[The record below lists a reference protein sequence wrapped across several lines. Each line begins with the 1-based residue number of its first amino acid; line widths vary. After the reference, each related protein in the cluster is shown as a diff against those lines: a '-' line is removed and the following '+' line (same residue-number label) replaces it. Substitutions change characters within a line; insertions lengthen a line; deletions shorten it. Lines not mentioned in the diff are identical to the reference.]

1 MRRNISSTGG
11 RPRRLSASEEK
22 AMNARK
28 KLHELLAGSRALVAP
43 AVFNP
48 LSAKL
53 AQAAGFEVLY
63 LGGGT
68 LGYLKCCLEANLNIT
83 ELTQAGIE
91 IRAACDLPL
100 ILDAAAGF
108 GDPMHIHHTIALAE
122 AAGFAAIEI
131 EDQILPKRAHHHVG
145 IEHMVPLE
153 LMVAKL
159 REAVR
164 ARRDPGFV
172 LIARTNAVRQTG
184 MDDAIV
190 RARAYKEAGADVLYI
205 GARNPDEARRI
216 ARELPPPFMFALA
229 GHGAEAAGM
238 TLSELGQLGFRIL
251 ASSISAW
258 AFHRALKQSYDRLAR
273 GEPDP
278 LFAGTTHKAEQEA
291 LHRTIGMEELLAIER
306 ATVEK

>member
-1 MRRNISSTGG
+1 MPT
-11 RPRRLSASEEK
+11 PA
-22 AMNARK
+22 A
-28 KLHELLAGSRALVAP
+28 KLRALIAEERARVAP

-53 AQAAGFEVLY
+53 AQAAGFDVLY

-68 LGYLKCCLEANLNIT
+68 IGYLKCCLEANLNIT
-83 ELTQAGIE
+83 ELCQAGIE
-91 IRAACDLPL
+91 IRSVCDLPL

-108 GDPMHIHHTIALAE
+108 GDPMHMHHTIGMAE

-145 IEHMVPLE
+145 LEHMVAQE
-153 LMVAKL
+153 LMEAKV

-164 ARRDPGFV
+164 ARRDPAFMI
-172 LIARTNAVRQTG
+172 IARTNAMRQTG
-184 MDDAIV
+184 IEDAV
-190 RARAYKEAGADVLYI
+190 RRARAYREAGADMLYVS
-205 GARNPDEARRI
+205 ARNPEEARRI
-216 ARELPPPFMFALA
+216 AAELPPPFMFSLH
-229 GHGAEAAGM
+229 GHGTGAAGL
-238 TLSELGQLGFRIL
+238 TLAELGKLGFRIL

-258 AFHRALKQSYDRLAR
+258 AFHRALKQSYEHLAR

-278 LFAGTTHKAEQEA
+278 LFAGTTHHEEQERV
-291 LHRTIGMEELLAIER
+291 HQTIGMDAMLAIER

>member
-1 MRRNISSTGG
+1 MPAAKTLR
-11 RPRRLSASEEK
+11 
-22 AMNARK
+22 
-28 KLHELLAGSRALVAP
+28 ELIAINRAYVAP

-53 AQAAGFEVLY
+53 AEAAGFQMLY

-83 ELTQAGIE
+83 ELTQTGIE
-91 IRAACDLPL
+91 IRAVTELPL

-108 GDPMHIHHTIALAE
+108 GDPMHIHHTIGLAE

-145 IEHMVPLE
+145 LEHMVPQE
-153 LMVAKL
+153 LMVAKV
-159 REAVR
+159 EQAAR
-164 ARRDPGFV
+164 ARRDPDFV
-172 LIARTNAVRQTG
+172 IIARTNAVRQTG
-184 MDDAIV
+184 MDDAIK
-190 RARAYKEAGADVLYI
+190 RAAAYRKAGADMLYI

-216 ARELPPPFMFALA
+216 ARELPPPFMSSLP
-229 GHGAEAAGM
+229 GHGREVAGM
-238 TLSELGQLGFRIL
+238 TIDEIGGLGFRVL

-258 AFHRALKQSYDRLAR
+258 AFHRAMKQSYACLAK

-278 LFAGTTHKAEQEA
+278 LFTGTTHKAEQDA
-291 LHRTIGMEELLAIER
+291 LHATIGMDDMLAVER